1 MYLALEGTQSSK
13 RVQSRVSRFHSTE
26 QPGGPLGPTEPV
38 SGSWGWRQHSTW
50 ASRVTGSYCVS
61 QGGPGAGP
69 TVSAEESAREALQT
83 GLEASLLRP
92 PAHFPPHVL
101 AADPRGHGAPL
112 RSASAPHLRRSQRG
126 RGPALRSG
134 SLSGEGAAGPGSIG
148 PRLRPPA
155 GLGGVGAVGVCGR
168 GSARGSG
175 AGPTGSEGRQD
186 AAEEAFQQP
195 GLPPLSGPSQVSLG
209 AGPRRRGRSPNPA
222 SRCSLRS
229 CTE

>member
-1 MYLALEGTQSSK
+1 MEAAQHLGLESHWQLL
-13 RVQSRVSRFHSTE
+13 RE
-26 QPGGPLGPTEPV
+26 PG
-38 SGSWGWRQHSTW
+38 W
-50 ASRVTGSYCVS
+50 
-61 QGGPGAGP
+61 PGRRTDSVGRGERP
-69 TVSAEESAREALQT
+69 EALQT

-126 RGPALRSG
+126 RGRALRSG